1 MLGVLSVSIYAS
13 IALRTTVAS
22 HTINVGRTYVIG
34 FRISEFE
41 GLYQKKKGESRF
53 SVNLNHLTK

>member
-34 FRISEFE
+34 FRISEFG
-41 GLYQKKKGESRF
+41 GLYQKKGRKSL
-53 SVNLNHLTK
+53 LNELKSHN